1 MTKQRLQEKLI
12 DFQRDIISLS
22 QELQSEKQAFQD
34 SEDNLLLELLLGLD
48 AFENIFKHLEEK
60 DATFEKSV
68 RRALQSFQGIQRK
81 IVRILEERGV
91 EKIEFP
97 DGKAVIGL
105 CKVIETR
112 AVDRLAEGEIIAIVR
127 NGYRRG
133 DRVLRP
139 AEVITVGNR
148 TLDA

>member
-1 MTKQRLQEKLI
+1 MTKQRLQDKLI

-22 QELQSEKQAFQD
+22 QELQSKKQAFQD
-34 SEDNLLLELLLGLD
+34 SEDNFLLELMLVLD

-60 DATFEKSV
+60 EATFEKSV
-68 RRALQSFQGIQRK
+68 RRSLQSFKGIQRK
-81 IVRILEERGV
+81 IIRTLEERGV

-105 CKVIETR
+105 CKVVETR
-112 AVDRLAEGEIIAIVR
+112 AVDGLEEGEIIAIVC

-139 AEVITVGNR
+139 AEVITVANR
-148 TLDA
+148 T